1 MMVYEKSSE
10 YFDVCVLDLLWCAEL
25 QAIVYGCW
33 STLMSVES
41 ILLWCTKLQAIVYGG
56 SCEYI
61 DVCEVHLLVVY

>member
-1 MMVYEKSSE
+1 MGV
-10 YFDVCVLDLLWCAEL
+10 V
-25 QAIVYGCW
+25 

-41 ILLWCTKLQAIVYGG
+41 ILLWCTKLQAVVYGR